1 MIQQMLAKDL
11 RPVTGRNEQ
20 RARRGFPA
28 GALVDISGQRT
39 QRLFFFVSRRDR
51 RLTRIH

>member
-20 RARRGFPA
+20 RARRGIVRERW
-28 GALVDISGQRT
+28 LI
-39 QRLFFFVSRRDR
+39 
-51 RLTRIH
+51 